1 MDPGV
6 SSGIIENFAYVR
18 ISEVGGSRGNCLGVC
33 RLVSSLA
40 GGPIF
45 YLSGAITNKIGI
57 NNVLSLSLLSYVL
70 RFMNYAII
78 NNPWQALPA
87 EVLRGVTF
95 GLFWSASTYYIYN
108 ESPKALTASMLSL
121 VPAYIHTYIYNIVVI
136 CIIIPLRVLSI
147 AAQRVLR
154 RPGPVPGQPSGR
166 LAEQAV
172 RNPEHLPAVRP
183 GGLGSPRALL
193 ALPAGQQRVRHQ

>member
-1 MDPGV
+1 M

-57 NNVLSLSLLSYVL
+57 NNVLSLSLVSYVL
-70 RFMNYAII
+70 RFANYALIS
-78 NNPWQALPA
+78 NPWQALPA
-87 EVLRGVTF
+87 EILRGVTF
-95 GLFWSASTYYIYN
+95 GLFWSASTYYIYS

-121 VPAYIHTYIYNIVVI
+121 V
-136 CIIIPLRVLSI
+136 
-147 AAQRVLR
+147 
-154 RPGPVPGQPSGR
+154 
-166 LAEQAV
+166 
-172 RNPEHLPAVRP
+172 LPHA
-183 GGLGSPRALL
+183 
-193 ALPAGQQRVRHQ
+193 